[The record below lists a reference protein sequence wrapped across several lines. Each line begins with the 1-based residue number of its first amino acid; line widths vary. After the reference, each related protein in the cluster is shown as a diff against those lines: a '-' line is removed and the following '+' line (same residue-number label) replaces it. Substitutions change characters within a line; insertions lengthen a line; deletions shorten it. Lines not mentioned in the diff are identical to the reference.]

1 MFKQTYQHRCYSDNC
16 AYTINANNFSSTN
29 LRSEFKCNAKGS
41 TGHLTMTPT
50 WYIRYWHQIAPYVSD
65 TADFDLK
72 KAIFLMLQ
80 QQEQAKHAICF
91 FLSLSCSLFFTFTLF
106 VYCKVWRGIPFGS
119 VHSVSCYPLF
129 YCVKLG
135 YLRRHQSERFTLTN
149 PSSMLAWVLANIMQ
163 NPCSAVPED
172 IGPRMKGLTDK
183 RKYIFAL
190 SDEFVSRGSDGLG
203 GCWHTYS
210 I

>member
-16 AYTINANNFSSTN
+16 AYTMNANNFSSIN

-41 TGHLTMTPT
+41 TGRLTMTLT

-91 FLSLSCSLFFTFTLF
+91 FFLSLFFTLLYLHF
-106 VYCKVWRGIPFGS
+106 VCLLQGLKGHPFWISPLSFLLSLVLLCQAGIFEETS
-119 VHSVSCYPLF
+119 KQEVYSHKSL
-129 YCVKLG
+129 K
-135 YLRRHQSERFTLTN
+135 Q
-149 PSSMLAWVLANIMQ
+149 A
-163 NPCSAVPED
+163 
-172 IGPRMKGLTDK
+172 
-183 RKYIFAL
+183 
-190 SDEFVSRGSDGLG
+190 GLG
-203 GCWHTYS
+203 LG
-210 I
+210 

>member
-1 MFKQTYQHRCYSDNC
+1 M
-16 AYTINANNFSSTN
+16 NANNFSSTN

-41 TGHLTMTPT
+41 TGRLTMILT

-80 QQEQAKHAICF
+80 QQEQTKHAICLF
-91 FLSLSCSLFFTFTLF
+91 SLSLSLFFTFTLF

-135 YLRRHQSERFTLTN
+135 YSRRHQSERFTLTN
-149 PSSMLAWVLANIMQ
+149 PSSRLAWVLANIMQ
-163 NPCSAVPED
+163 NPCSGVPED